1 MKVTSVFFIHS
12 SVGHFLILLLGEL
25 HERLA
30 VVAAI
35 ALDLAL
41 SQLKVLNLAVDESS
55 LMKQGYF
62 SCSKLT
68 SNELPSLPFD
78 HKQA

>member
-1 MKVTSVFFIHS
+1 MKVTTVFFINS
-12 SVGHFLILLLGEL
+12 SVGHFLILLLGEP
-25 HERLA
+25 HESLA

-55 LMKQGYF
+55 LMKQGSF

-68 SNELPSLPFD
+68 SNELLRYPMTTS
-78 HKQA
+78 